1 MPTLAI
7 IIPCYNEEKRLSGSL
22 LAELVAAMPD
32 AHIYLVNDGSRDQTL
47 PLLHSLG
54 QAHPGR
60 VSVISF
66 DHNEGKAR
74 AIAKG
79 VRQVLAS
86 SNPDYIGYMD
96 ADFSTPIGE
105 FKQLYT
111 TLVREKAGFI
121 FGSRIKK
128 LNSGLNRSVFR
139 HIVGRCVSTFI
150 DSRFDLGIYDT
161 QCGAK
166 IFSNTTIATAFS
178 EPFLANWLFD
188 AEIFIRLKKNNIL
201 HTGIELPITGWKDV
215 GGSKLGLKSFPRIFR
230 EYLLLSRKY

>member
-22 LAELVAAMPD
+22 LAELVTAMPD
-32 AHIYLVNDGSRDQTL
+32 AHIHLVNDGSRDRTLSLLQTL
-47 PLLHSLG
+47 AE
-54 QAHPGR
+54 AHPGR

-66 DHNEGKAR
+66 AENEGKAR

-79 VRQVLAS
+79 VLAVVAGS
-86 SNPDYIGYMD
+86 RPDYIGYMD
-96 ADFSTPIGE
+96 ADFSTPIRE
-105 FKQLYT
+105 FRRLYAT
-111 TLVREKAGFI
+111 IVREEAGFI

-128 LNSGLNRSVFR
+128 LNSGLNRSLFR

-150 DSRFDLGIYDT
+150 DSRFNLGIYDT

-166 IFSNTTIATAFS
+166 IFSNATINAAFG

-215 GGSKLGLKSFPRIFR
+215 GGSKLGMKNFPKIAR
-230 EYLLLSRKY
+230 EFLRLSRKY